1 MISCIVNY
9 FQRPGNGRCCWRHT
23 AVVARIRR
31 KIYSNRCRGSE
42 KIQFKA
48 KKQSEMG
55 RLIFVHFG
63 LYFCQQIV
71 ACPSSKMLVKA
82 LRIGRFKYIFEYI
95 SILW

>member
-55 RLIFVHFG
+55 RL
-63 LYFCQQIV
+63 
-71 ACPSSKMLVKA
+71 
-82 LRIGRFKYIFEYI
+82 
-95 SILW
+95 